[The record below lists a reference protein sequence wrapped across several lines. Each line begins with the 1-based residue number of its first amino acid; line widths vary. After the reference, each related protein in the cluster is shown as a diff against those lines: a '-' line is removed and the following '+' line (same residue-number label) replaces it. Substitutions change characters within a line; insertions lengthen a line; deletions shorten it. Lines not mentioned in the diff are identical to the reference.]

1 MDIVIR
7 KILII
12 HTYGIGDLVML
23 TPALKLLRENYP
35 RAVIDIFVGE
45 PIVGEVLLENKTV
58 NEVLRFNPKKHNLLD
73 KLKFIYKLR
82 KRGYDLSIVSTGINP
97 LKGGLFSFLAGAKQ
111 RLGEYVKSKIPFYTL
126 QVKADGSKHKV
137 YTNLNLLSALGIK
150 TEKLPETFFEVNLED
165 IEFAKNFIRQLG
177 AENKILVG
185 FHPGAG
191 ENQQFKVWPKENFI
205 KLGQKILESYK
216 NSCVILFGGPR
227 EKELCLEI
235 KEKIGSDVFLATD
248 LTLKQVASLI
258 DNCKIF
264 VASDSGLGH
273 ISSAT
278 NANVISIFGPTD
290 YKRSVPF
297 SQRVHLIKEKCRYP
311 YNDLINPNYD
321 AKRTHTCLSKITP
334 EIVFQEF
341 EKILGRR

>member
-1 MDIVIR
+1 MNIE

-23 TPALKLLRENYP
+23 TPALKLLREKFP
-35 RAVIDIFVGE
+35 QAIIDIFVGE

-58 NEVLRFNPKKHNLLD
+58 NEVLRFNPKKHNFLD

-82 KRGYDLSIVSTGINP
+82 KRRYDLSVVSTGINP
-97 LKGGLFSFLAGAKQ
+97 LKGGIFSILVGAKQ
-111 RLGEYVKSKIPFYTL
+111 RLGEYTKSKIPFYTM
-126 QVKADGSKHKV
+126 QIKADGASHKV
-137 YTNLNLLSALGIK
+137 YTNLNLLGALGIK
-150 TEKLPETFFEVNLED
+150 TEKFPETFFEVNPED
-165 IEFAKNFIRQLG
+165 KEFAQNFIRQIG

-191 ENQQFKVWPKENFI
+191 ENQQFKVWSKENFI
-205 KLGQKILESYK
+205 KLGQKILVSYN

-227 EKELCLEI
+227 EKELCQEI
-235 KEKIGSDVFLATD
+235 KQKIGKNVFLATD
-248 LTLKQVASLI
+248 LTLKQVAALI

-297 SQRVHLIKEKCRYP
+297 SKRVHLVKEQCRYP

-321 AKRTHTCLSKITP
+321 AKRVHTCLAKITP
-334 EIVFQEF
+334 EIVFQEVK
-341 EKILGRR
+341 KIMGE